1 MKVLVTGASGFVGG
15 AVARHL
21 VAGGHQVRALVRSES
36 RLDALA
42 GLPLEKVTGD
52 VRDLDSLRRAVDGC
66 EGVFHV
72 AALYTFWAPDPSVIY
87 DVNVMGTAHVLQAAR
102 EAQVRRVV
110 YTSSTATIGLRKD
123 RQPSDETAPLSPGDI
138 HGHYKRSKVEAEQVA
153 LAAASDG
160 QDVVVVNPSAPVGWG
175 DVKPTPTGRLILDFL
190 RRRMPAYLNTGLN
203 LVDVDDV
210 AAGHLLAYQRGR
222 AGQRYILGHRNMT
235 LREIL
240 ETLAALTGRRAPALR
255 LPYAVARAAA
265 TLDQLIE
272 GRLLRREPAI
282 PVEAVQ
288 TARKPMWFDAS
299 RAVRELG
306 LPQTPVETAL
316 EKAVRWFRE
325 GDYLKGRTRR

>member
-1 MKVLVTGASGFVGG
+1 MKMLVTGASGFVGG

-21 VAGGHQVRALVRSES
+21 VAHGHQVRALVRPGS

-42 GLPLEKVTGD
+42 GAPVEQVTGD
-52 VRDLDSLRRAVDGC
+52 VRDLDSLRRAVEGC
-66 EGVFHV
+66 QGVFHA
-72 AALYTFWAPDPSVIY
+72 AALYAFWAPNPTVIA
-87 DVNVMGTAHVLQAAR
+87 DVNVMGTAHALQAAR
-102 EAQVRRVV
+102 EAGGLRVV
-110 YTSSTATIGLRKD
+110 YTSSTATIGLRRD
-123 RQPSDETAPLSPGDI
+123 RQPADETAPLDHRQV

-153 LAAASDG
+153 LAAAAQG

-175 DVKPTPTGRLILDFL
+175 DVRPTPTGRLILDFL
-190 RRRMPAYLNTGLN
+190 RGRLPAYLDTGLN

-210 AAGHLLAYQRGR
+210 AAGHLLAFERGR
-222 AGQRYILGHRNMT
+222 AGERYILGHRNMT
-235 LREIL
+235 LREVL
-240 ETLAALTGRRAPALR
+240 QTLATLTGRRAPALR
-255 LPYAVARAAA
+255 LPYVLARAAA
-265 TLDQLIE
+265 TVDQFVE

-288 TARKPMWFDAS
+288 AARRFMWFDAS
-299 RAVRELG
+299 KAVRELG